1 MAVVCD
7 PTKKLLQS
15 RPNLDP
21 TGWYFEQNC
30 ADGWLMGAWR
40 SLCGNGNY
48 GDDGEAGSF
57 DQGDRVGVLLHLGD
71 GSLRF
76 FRNVVQQGTEIK
88 LA

>member
-1 MAVVCD
+1 
-7 PTKKLLQS
+7 
-15 RPNLDP
+15 
-21 TGWYFEQNC
+21 
-30 ADGWLMGAWR
+30 MGAWR

-76 FRNVVQQGTEIK
+76 FRNVVQQGTEITNKQKKHWPSFSTEKK
-88 LA
+88 LQNRSRSVLRTAVVM